1 MVLMSQ
7 SRRNLI
13 LLIAGMVLLYGG
25 TAVVLLQV
33 LPGPHTASD
42 LMVIGS
48 VATFASLIALF
59 VFLILTWF
67 RRPDPFFRRRKR

>member
-1 MVLMSQ
+1 MELMSP

-13 LLIAGMVLLYGG
+13 LLIAGLMALYGVTAAVLLH
-25 TAVVLLQV
+25 V

-48 VATFASLIALF
+48 VATFISLVVLF